1 MNLRVILL
9 GERTLLAVK
18 LLKVLRKLELSLLP
32 TQLLHLRLQHFR
44 RRTSHLSH
52 LLRRDAFFLPVDNL
66 FVTSPMKTGRLQ
78 EARLFGV
85 AQLLLSLDISRDFVR
100 VIHS

>member
-32 TQLLHLRLQHFR
+32 TQLLLLRLQHFR

-52 LLRRDAFFLPVDNL
+52 LLRRDAFFLPVDNF

>member
-18 LLKVLRKLELSLLP
+18 LLKVLGKLELSLLP
-32 TQLLHLRLQHFR
+32 TQLLLLRLQHFR
-44 RRTSHLSH
+44 RRTGHLSH

-66 FVTSPMKTGRLQ
+66 FVPSPVKTGRLQ